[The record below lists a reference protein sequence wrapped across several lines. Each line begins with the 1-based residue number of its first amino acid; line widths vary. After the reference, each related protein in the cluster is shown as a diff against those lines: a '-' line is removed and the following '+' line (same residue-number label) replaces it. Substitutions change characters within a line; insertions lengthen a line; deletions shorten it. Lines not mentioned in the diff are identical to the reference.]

1 MPSGHVVALLLR
13 RPVVASRCQDLDIR
27 PILRVTGFC
36 GRYRGGL
43 QSGGM
48 VRLVDL
54 EAFVVHAKASTY
66 VGNGSTADS
75 SRLGSHDLTFQ
86 SDEWLYRDSYFG
98 GTDFL
103 GQETVW
109 FRAEPVWAEN
119 YYGYILRPDLIDA
132 ARAGA
137 TIKDALSAMYQ
148 EGRFLGSFDWT
159 GPHGHYQDHSS
170 GDVSHFHGREVILV
184 SGVEAYALDYFGG
197 LIKA

>member
-1 MPSGHVVALLLR
+1 
-13 RPVVASRCQDLDIR
+13 
-27 PILRVTGFC
+27 
-36 GRYRGGL
+36 
-43 QSGGM
+43 M
-48 VRLVDL
+48 VRLGDL
-54 EAFVVHAKASTY
+54 GAFVVRAKVSTY
-66 VGNGSTADS
+66 VGSGTTAES
-75 SRLGSHDLTFQ
+75 SRLGSHDLAFQ

-137 TIKDALSAMYQ
+137 TIKEALSALYQ
-148 EGRFLGSFDWT
+148 QGRFLGGFDWA

-170 GDVSHFHGREVILV
+170 GDVSHRTTPQQFRSRKKGQAPTGTTVAQEPEPRLETVKQLPEPD
-184 SGVEAYALDYFGG
+184 GQA
-197 LIKA
+197 